1 MKCIPPQ
8 SVCENLCHG
17 MWKDISQ
24 STVFSDFLNMV
35 ANLIDLIYKSFK
47 GYHKNQFF
55 HQMLD
60 KFNEFFLTLDSTGSK
75 NVDIFYKL
83 EDFLKKILLNC
94 DDISEIL
101 SLEPFL
107 QFIQY
112 FPANLKPSVCKNILN
127 IFVEKETSEKIRDPI
142 SVHSVLSIAR
152 NLNENYTAILTLE
165 ERKSIS
171 ELINKFLLKV
181 IRFYL

>member
-1 MKCIPPQ
+1 
-8 SVCENLCHG
+8 

-47 GYHKNQFF
+47 GYQKNQFF

-60 KFNEFFLTLDSTGSK
+60 KFNEFFLTLDSTGNK

-112 FPANLKPSVCKNILN
+112 FPPNLKPSVCRNILN
-127 IFVEKETSEKIRDPI
+127 IFAEKDSSDKIRDPI
-142 SVHSVLSIAR
+142 SVHSVLTIAR
-152 NLNENYTAILTLE
+152 NLNENYTAVLSLE

-171 ELINKFLLKV
+171 DLINKFLLKV
-181 IRFYL
+181 YFFKICLILKIFFLLIFF